1 MANKK
6 LAIAC
11 VLGLALGG
19 QVQAEIYGV
28 TGDLDVGPA
37 QDFISQNI
45 VCNDANVL
53 FRMYERLPPDQD
65 LAIRK
70 EFFMNYYTPYV
81 KTGECGVVPASTA
94 YVVGIKTAMIKKA
107 NAQPASKYV
116 LVRVVING
124 EHLYATPE
132 GLQQTGFEII
142 KAAQLENKKM
152 GAPLVQ

>member
-1 MANKK
+1 MANKIC
-6 LAIAC
+6 AVAC
-11 VLGLALGG
+11 VLGLTLGG

-37 QDFISQNI
+37 QDFISQNV
-45 VCNDANVL
+45 VCQDANVL
-53 FRMYERLPPDQD
+53 FRMYERLPASQD
-65 LAIRK
+65 LAVRK
-70 EFFMNYYTPYV
+70 EFFLNYYSPYIR
-81 KTGECGVVPASTA
+81 TGECGVVPASTA
-94 YVVGIKTAMIKKA
+94 YVIGIKTAMIKRP

-142 KAAQLENKKM
+142 KSAQTENKKI